1 MSKTTLRTVM
11 DSIESGGK
19 FVKDAVLS
27 VAEPVGKFV
36 KKIVTFDGAITLP
49 ELASAYSSI
58 EGLKASKA
66 YLDADSAT
74 RLELLDL
81 YQQKQANQSSESN
94 FMDMPNQQAVDY
106 DLGTSTANLQMSSS
120 EQVNDLIKNNVL
132 TEGQSLAEGFAKRNE
147 FLNFA
152 SAFNVAP
159 DIDKE
164 DKSQPTIKLG

>member
-1 MSKTTLRTVM
+1 MSKSTLRTII
-11 DSIESGGK
+11 DNIESGAK
-19 FVKDAVLS
+19 VVKDTVMS

-36 KKIVTFDGAITLP
+36 KKIVTLDGALTLP
-49 ELASAYSSI
+49 ELASTYSTL

-66 YLDADSAT
+66 YLDADNAT

-81 YQQKQANQSSESN
+81 YQQQQASASSEDSFVTLDN
-94 FMDMPNQQAVDY
+94 NLVANY
-106 DLGTSTANLQMSSS
+106 DLGTSTANLKMSSS

-132 TEGQSLAEGFAKRNE
+132 TEGQSLTEGFAKRNE

>member
-19 FVKDAVLS
+19 FVKDTIMS

-36 KKIVTFDGAITLP
+36 KKIVTFDGTFTLP
-49 ELASAYSSI
+49 ELASAYSSV

-66 YLDADSAT
+66 YLDADNAT

-81 YQQKQANQSSESN
+81 YQQQQARASSEDSFVTLDN
-94 FMDMPNQQAVDY
+94 NLAANY